1 MPSYAF
7 HFTRMFHAQNREEYF
22 LDNWKVNFQS
32 YHMHEKFKC
41 MVMLRE
47 SFTFYGLI
55 NYRHLILKQR
65 NNISLRIMTILTNIP
80 TKFFFLVEKVIFSSS
95 IFTFYRRPL
104 SIWFLQP
111 LWDGRWSST
120 KQYEKEKFFSWKY
133 VGIVVFF
140 IHVMVVQGSLI
151 LFFFIFYFS
160 FSCINNYKTCLCCYF
175 DLKRKIFDV
184 EVAKLR
190 YFMMKL
196 NHLVFIFVT
205 SWHSLLRY

>member
-1 MPSYAF
+1 
-7 HFTRMFHAQNREEYF
+7 
-22 LDNWKVNFQS
+22 
-32 YHMHEKFKC
+32 

-120 KQYEKEKFFSWKY
+120 KQYEKKNFSPENMLALLYSSYMWWLFK
-133 VGIVVFF
+133 VVW
-140 IHVMVVQGSLI
+140 S
-151 LFFFIFYFS
+151 FS
-160 FSCINNYKTCLCCYF
+160 FSSF
-175 DLKRKIFDV
+175 IFLSL
-184 EVAKLR
+184 ASTTIK
-190 YFMMKL
+190 
-196 NHLVFIFVT
+196 LVFVVILILKGKYLMLKYP
-205 SWHSLLRY
+205 S

>member
-95 IFTFYRRPL
+95 IFTFYIGGLYRFDFCNRCEMVDD
-104 SIWFLQP
+104 LQQNNMKKKNFSP
-111 LWDGRWSST
+111 ENMLALLYSSYMWWLFKVVWS
-120 KQYEKEKFFSWKY
+120 
-133 VGIVVFF
+133 
-140 IHVMVVQGSLI
+140 
-151 LFFFIFYFS
+151 FS
-160 FSCINNYKTCLCCYF
+160 FSSF
-175 DLKRKIFDV
+175 IFLSL
-184 EVAKLR
+184 ASTTIK
-190 YFMMKL
+190 
-196 NHLVFIFVT
+196 LVFVVI
-205 SWHSLLRY
+205 LILKGKYLMLK